1 MNKEY
6 LDKYKLVGLN
16 IAYYRRLKNFTQES
30 LAEALDIDQ
39 THLSKIERASV
50 GISLDNIFKIAD
62 VLDIDVYKLFIFK
75 S

>member
-62 VLDIDVYKLFIFK
+62 VLDIDVYKLFVFK